1 MFPLLYICVRITIC
15 SIWQTIA
22 TQCFTANT
30 VFFGI
35 GIARALVG
43 GGTRKFMAPR
53 TQKKAK
59 IFRMNREEGA
69 LQDMTRTSLVILLAA
84 GMVASVGCSSKK
96 YVRNETTPLIN
107 KTNELDD
114 LTAKN
119 TKDIKDVDARA
130 QAGIQAVQAKAAEV
144 DQKALAAGKTA
155 DDAQTTANAATKRV
169 DTLTQTVVN
178 LDNYRPV
185 AETSVHFG
193 FDKDNLTKKAKEAL
207 DQLATDVPNTKGYIV
222 TVEGGTDAVGSSDY
236 NYDLSQ
242 RRANAVIQYLA
253 AQHNVPAH
261 KIYLIGLGKDKP
273 VDSNKTADGRAKN
286 RRVDVRLMTN
296 TTGGDNPAPAAQ
308 PAAPTANNSANPPSM

>member
-1 MFPLLYICVRITIC
+1 
-15 SIWQTIA
+15 
-22 TQCFTANT
+22 
-30 VFFGI
+30 
-35 GIARALVG
+35 
-43 GGTRKFMAPR
+43 
-53 TQKKAK
+53 
-59 IFRMNREEGA
+59 MN
-69 LQDMTRTSLVILLAA
+69 RTSLVILLATTMA
-84 GMVASVGCSSKK
+84 ASVGCASKK
-96 YVRNETTPLIN
+96 YVRQETTPLIN

-144 DQKALAAGKTA
+144 DQKALAAGQTA
-155 DDAQTTANAATKRV
+155 DQAQTVATAANKRV
-169 DTLTQTVVN
+169 DVLTNTVAN

-193 FDKDNLTKKAKEAL
+193 FNKDNLTKQAKEAL
-207 DQLATDVPNTKGYIV
+207 DQLATDIPNTKGYIV
-222 TVEGGTDAVGSSDY
+222 TVEGGTDSVGPADY

-253 AQHNVPAH
+253 SEHNVPAH

-273 VDSNKTADGRAKN
+273 VESNKTSDGRAKN

-296 TTGGDNPAPAAQ
+296 TQGDNATPAQ
-308 PAAPTANNSANPPSM
+308 PASPTAQNPPSL